1 MKSDKI
7 KCENMLRI
15 HDLKLLDK
23 LQEIYQKS
31 RYRSINEFL
40 NACLKQFAE
49 RESKEDEILEG
60 IEEIK
65 DAVNAIYERVKKRQI
80 TLFLFV
86 SITSQVINT
95 TQSRKIK
102 FASVNF

>member
-31 RYRSINEFL
+31 RYKSINEFL
-40 NACLKQFAE
+40 NACLKQFADK
-49 RESKEDEILEG
+49 ESKEDEIL
-60 IEEIK
+60 K
-65 DAVNAIYERVKKRQI
+65 KLTKSKMLLMQSMRV
-80 TLFLFV
+80 
-86 SITSQVINT
+86 
-95 TQSRKIK
+95 
-102 FASVNF
+102 

>member
-15 HDLKLLDK
+15 HDLKLIDE

-65 DAVNAIYERVKKRQI
+65 DAVNAIYERVKK
-80 TLFLFV
+80 
-86 SITSQVINT
+86 
-95 TQSRKIK
+95 
-102 FASVNF
+102 

>member
-23 LQEIYQKS
+23 LQEIYKKS

-60 IEEIK
+60 IDEIK
-65 DAVNAIYERVKKRQI
+65 DVVNAIYERVKR
-80 TLFLFV
+80 
-86 SITSQVINT
+86 
-95 TQSRKIK
+95 
-102 FASVNF
+102 

>member
-15 HDLKLLDK
+15 HDLKLIDK

-40 NACLKQFAE
+40 NGCLKQFADK
-49 RESKEDEILEG
+49 ESKEMLLMQSMREW
-60 IEEIK
+60 K
-65 DAVNAIYERVKKRQI
+65 DDR
-80 TLFLFV
+80 
-86 SITSQVINT
+86 
-95 TQSRKIK
+95 
-102 FASVNF
+102 

>member
-15 HDLKLLDK
+15 HDLKLIDK
-23 LQEIYQKS
+23 LEEIYQKS
-31 RYRSINEFL
+31 RYKSINEFL

-65 DAVNAIYERVKKRQI
+65 DAVNAIYERVKK
-80 TLFLFV
+80 
-86 SITSQVINT
+86 
-95 TQSRKIK
+95 
-102 FASVNF
+102 

>member
-40 NACLKQFAE
+40 NACLKKFE
-49 RESKEDEILEG
+49 DKESKEDEILEG
-60 IEEIK
+60 IDEIK
-65 DAVNAIYERVKKRQI
+65 DVVNAIYERVKR
-80 TLFLFV
+80 
-86 SITSQVINT
+86 
-95 TQSRKIK
+95 
-102 FASVNF
+102 

>member
-15 HDLKLLDK
+15 HDLKLLYK

-31 RYRSINEFL
+31 RYKSINEFL
-40 NACLKQFAE
+40 NACLKQFVG

-60 IEEIK
+60 IDEIK
-65 DAVNAIYERVKKRQI
+65 DVVNAIYERVKR
-80 TLFLFV
+80 
-86 SITSQVINT
+86 
-95 TQSRKIK
+95 
-102 FASVNF
+102 

>member
-15 HDLKLLDK
+15 HDLKMVDK

-31 RYRSINEFL
+31 QYRSINEFL

-49 RESKEDEILEG
+49 RESKDDEILEG
-60 IEEIK
+60 IDEIK
-65 DAVNAIYERVKKRQI
+65 DAVNAIYERVKR
-80 TLFLFV
+80 
-86 SITSQVINT
+86 
-95 TQSRKIK
+95 
-102 FASVNF
+102 

>member
-15 HDLKLLDK
+15 HDLKMVDK

-40 NACLKQFAE
+40 NACLKQFVG
-49 RESKEDEILEG
+49 RESKEDEIL
-60 IEEIK
+60 
-65 DAVNAIYERVKKRQI
+65 DVVNAIYERVKR
-80 TLFLFV
+80 
-86 SITSQVINT
+86 
-95 TQSRKIK
+95 
-102 FASVNF
+102 

>member
-40 NACLKQFAE
+40 NACLKQFAVYDKSPGYTC
-49 RESKEDEILEG
+49 RECKVGTKELNEIMFKDFLEC
-60 IEEIK
+60 
-65 DAVNAIYERVKKRQI
+65 KK
-80 TLFLFV
+80 LG
-86 SITSQVINT
+86 
-95 TQSRKIK
+95 
-102 FASVNF
+102 

>member
-40 NACLKQFAE
+40 NAWLKQYAAK
-49 RESKEDEILEG
+49 ESKEDEILEG
-60 IEEIK
+60 IDEIK
-65 DAVNAIYERVKKRQI
+65 DVVNAIYERVKR
-80 TLFLFV
+80 
-86 SITSQVINT
+86 
-95 TQSRKIK
+95 
-102 FASVNF
+102 

>member
-15 HDLKLLDK
+15 HDLKLVDK

-40 NACLKQFAE
+40 NACLNQLAE
-49 RESKEDEILEG
+49 RENKEDEILEG
-60 IEEIK
+60 IDEIK
-65 DAVNAIYERVKKRQI
+65 DVVNAIYESVKR
-80 TLFLFV
+80 
-86 SITSQVINT
+86 
-95 TQSRKIK
+95 
-102 FASVNF
+102 